1 MRTGLWTWVL
11 VVLSLSACAG
21 HKIRHTA
28 TDESQPHI
36 TWEFRTGGEEGEERV
51 VCESAQAKPLC
62 ALPVGPIPAGT
73 GGRALSTFHLY
84 MHSASQVATY
94 EGTIFLPFFEGAND
108 RSGRAISVTVKPGDA
123 AQSISVTGLTASKA
137 GTHALRI
144 ALKVTIGGKPAPDI
158 KQEVK
163 VVLQ

>member
-1 MRTGLWTWVL
+1 ML
-11 VVLSLSACAG
+11 VALSLSACAG
-21 HKIRHTA
+21 HRIPHTA

-36 TWEFRTGGEEGEERV
+36 TWELRTGGEEGEEGV
-51 VCESAQAKPLC
+51 VCESAQAQPLC
-62 ALPVGPIPAGT
+62 ALPGGTIPTGT
-73 GGRALSTFHLY
+73 GRRALSTFHLY
-84 MHSASQVATY
+84 MHSASQVVTY
-94 EGTIFLPFFEGAND
+94 EGTVFLPFFEGANG

-123 AQSISVTGLTASKA
+123 PQSISVTGLTASKA
-137 GTHALRI
+137 GAHALRI